1 MAALAQQESESISAN
16 VRLGIQFRNQQ
27 GIVQVNHKRFLGYT
41 KDKDGKLVIVPEEA
55 DVVRRICS
63 EFLGGATLC
72 QIKKGLERD
81 GIVNG
86 AGNKVWWDTNI
97 RQILTNEKYIGDAL
111 LQKTYTV
118 DILEKK
124 RCKNDGVLPK
134 YYVEGCHEAI
144 IERDVF
150 LKVQSEMQRRANL
163 TTAGKKRLYGG
174 KYALSGIVFCGYCGD
189 IYRRIKWNN
198 RGKKSTV
205 WRCVSRVLK
214 KSSGIDCPARTVRE
228 EELQRAVV
236 TAINDVWS
244 RRENVLPVLKT
255 NIQSVIAGD
264 NDELLAEV
272 DSAIRKKQ
280 TELLQVGLDD
290 RMVEQIGDEIMLL
303 RDRRQEIMEDAALQ
317 QEEQERLT
325 DMMAFLDEQIR
336 EITDYSDLL
345 VRRLIDKITIYDEKM
360 TVEFKSGLEVEV
372 DA

>member
-1 MAALAQQESESISAN
+1 M
-16 VRLGIQFRNQQ
+16 
-27 GIVQVNHKRFLGYT
+27 
-41 KDKDGKLVIVPEEA
+41 
-55 DVVRRICS
+55 
-63 EFLGGATLC
+63 
-72 QIKKGLERD
+72 
-81 GIVNG
+81 
-86 AGNKVWWDTNI
+86 
-97 RQILTNEKYIGDAL
+97 
-111 LQKTYTV
+111 
-118 DILEKK
+118 
-124 RCKNDGVLPK
+124 
-134 YYVEGCHEAI
+134 
-144 IERDVF
+144 
-150 LKVQSEMQRRANL
+150 
-163 TTAGKKRLYGG
+163 
-174 KYALSGIVFCGYCGD
+174 
-189 IYRRIKWNN
+189 
-198 RGKKSTV
+198 
-205 WRCVSRVLK
+205 SRVLK

-244 RRENVLPVLKT
+244 RRENVLPILKT

-290 RMVEQIGDEIMLL
+290 RMTEQIGDEIMLL

-325 DMMAFLDEQIR
+325 DMMVFLDEQIR

-345 VRRLIDKITIYDEKM
+345 VRRLINKITIYDEKM